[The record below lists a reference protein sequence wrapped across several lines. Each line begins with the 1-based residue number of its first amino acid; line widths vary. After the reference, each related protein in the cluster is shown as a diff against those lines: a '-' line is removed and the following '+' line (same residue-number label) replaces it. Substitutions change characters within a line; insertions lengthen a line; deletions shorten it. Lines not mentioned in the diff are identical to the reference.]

1 MIAIANRIKEYWTE
15 TKKTLSTLDESDI
28 ELLGAFVQGLKM
40 EDLNQLNETV
50 IPMVIELLGKFDGL
64 PEDKLKERAEF
75 AFSFLKVSY
84 LNLTAT
90 FRMFGFH

>member
-1 MIAIANRIKEYWTE
+1 M
-15 TKKTLSTLDESDI
+15 DESDI

-75 AFSFLKVSY
+75 AFNFLKVSY
-84 LNLTAT
+84 LNLTGI
-90 FRMFGFH
+90 FDFVEKGVFGKSQRNV

>member
-1 MIAIANRIKEYWTE
+1 MIAIANRIKEYWNE

-75 AFSFLKVSY
+75 VNEKRAF
-84 LNLTAT
+84 
-90 FRMFGFH
+90 FGKWSKNDEHVAKF